1 MNSDGEMVEPFLAVP
16 TAHSKRLS
24 LATEICGGRMFS
36 GKSYHIWLPILLVCL
51 ATITA
56 GAQSFRVQCPT
67 TTITH
72 PTAANLEPAYTGP
85 TNFAP
90 GPAGYLVPNPSSVN
104 GAIKCQQI
112 SGGDGFAT
120 MGDGTQTYM
129 FSFGPLSGLSDI
141 ANGHPGTE
149 FPAVFNTPYGG
160 PTPLMPGD
168 PATNAIANYNGAVGL
183 APDQGA
189 IEA

>member
-1 MNSDGEMVEPFLAVP
+1 MHSDGDMVEPLLASP
-16 TAHSKRLS
+16 TAHNKRLS
-24 LATEICGGRMFS
+24 LATEICEGRMS
-36 GKSYHIWLPILLVCL
+36 AGKSYHIWLPILLVCL

-141 ANGHPGTE
+141 ATGLPGTQ
-149 FPAVFNTPYGG
+149 FPDKFNSVYNGT
-160 PTPLMPGD
+160 LLPGD
-168 PATNAIANYNGAVGL
+168 PATTRL
-183 APDQGA
+183 STCR
-189 IEA
+189 